1 MHKAASPWGRIIWS
15 KNVNSATIKRL
26 CFIYSQA
33 ATEIPMEILTLYIHN
48 FIYLPMAVLGL
59 RCCVGFS
66 LVVVNWGCSLA
77 PVVVLGFSLPWLLL
91 LQSTASRCEGFSSCG
106 SLALENELSS
116 CGTGL
121 VALRHV
127 GSSRI
132 TNWTCV
138 SCIGRQILH
147 QGSPDSSFFFFNQN
161 SKLQMFNSL

>member
-1 MHKAASPWGRIIWS
+1 
-15 KNVNSATIKRL
+15 
-26 CFIYSQA
+26 
-33 ATEIPMEILTLYIHN
+33 MEILTLYIHN

-132 TNWTCV
+132 TN
-138 SCIGRQILH
+138 
-147 QGSPDSSFFFFNQN
+147 
-161 SKLQMFNSL
+161 